1 MRAVLLNAPGEI
13 VVGEVD
19 DAGVR
24 DSTDAV
30 VRVIAAG
37 ICGTDIRAFAGR
49 PGPVAGPACGH
60 EFVGVVEDLGADVV
74 TLRRGA
80 VVVAPFMF
88 ADGVCVQCA
97 RGVPTSCR
105 AGGMW
110 AVAAGGAQAEA
121 VRVPFADGTLVPV
134 PVDVTDERI
143 PAVLTLADVM
153 ATGRHAI
160 AAPGRGVPE
169 VVAVVGDGAVGLC
182 AVLAAQVA
190 GAQRILLLG
199 RHEDRM
205 RIGKSFGA
213 TEIVSVRGAEAAA
226 QVLDATGGAGAD
238 LVVDAVGEQDA
249 LDTAVAICADG
260 GALSLVG
267 GPHGGIDLM
276 GCFLRNITVSG
287 GLTPARRYL
296 PELLAE
302 VLAGRLDPSPI
313 FEATIP
319 LADATRGYQLM
330 ADRRAA
336 KVLVRV

>member
-88 ADGVCVQCA
+88 ADGVCVQCV

-153 ATGRHAI
+153 ATG
-160 AAPGRGVPE
+160 
-169 VVAVVGDGAVGLC
+169 
-182 AVLAAQVA
+182 
-190 GAQRILLLG
+190 
-199 RHEDRM
+199 
-205 RIGKSFGA
+205 
-213 TEIVSVRGAEAAA
+213 
-226 QVLDATGGAGAD
+226 
-238 LVVDAVGEQDA
+238 
-249 LDTAVAICADG
+249 
-260 GALSLVG
+260 
-267 GPHGGIDLM
+267 
-276 GCFLRNITVSG
+276 
-287 GLTPARRYL
+287 PARRYL

-313 FEATIP
+313 FESTVP
-319 LADATRGYQLM
+319 LTDAARGYRLM
-330 ADRRAA
+330 ADRRAT